1 MKDLFL
7 MVSDLLRNGRLD
19 DAVRLLDRYGFDDP
33 KAEALAV
40 LEVVNGDRYCRSGG
54 SADAP
59 WWL

>member
-7 MVSDLLRNGRLD
+7 RVFDMLRNGRLD

-40 LEVVNGDRYCRSGG
+40 LEVVNADRYSGSGG
-54 SADAP
+54 SGDAP
-59 WWL
+59 GWL

>member
-1 MKDLFL
+1 M
-7 MVSDLLRNGRLD
+7 LRNGRLD

-40 LEVVNGDRYCRSGG
+40 LEVVNADRYRGSGG

-59 WWL
+59 GWL